1 MATNSGSRPA
11 EIFGYPPLNR
21 SETAELARSR
31 HRCPFLGT
39 TCDKKSRLID
49 FPFGVCSVE
58 HRGEFKT
65 ICPRRFEE
73 RDRSVG
79 ISLVLKN
86 TALHYFGSTDNT
98 VVFPEVSLPNVGVID
113 YVIVR
118 HKVMQSEIDDFV
130 TVEFQ
135 SDSTTSTGGLVR
147 GLQDFVEGR
156 NITQESYRFGINTYD
171 SIKRAITQLMNKG
184 IVYEAWNTKCYWV
197 IQEYIFRNIVSR
209 YGFKSDGFSEEH
221 ASRFALY
228 ELLPKNDRLTLTPTR
243 YVSTTVDEVYR
254 AMRNNPS
261 LPNKDHFVAS
271 LSDKLQL
278 RLLTS

>member
-1 MATNSGSRPA
+1 MATNAGSRPG

-21 SETAELARSR
+21 SETAELTRSR
-31 HRCPFLGT
+31 HLCPFLGN

-49 FPFGVCSVE
+49 IPFGVCSIE
-58 HRGEFKT
+58 HGGDIKA

-73 RDRSVG
+73 RDETVG
-79 ISLVLKN
+79 ISLVLRN
-86 TALHYFGSTDNT
+86 IALHYFESTDNI

-113 YVIVR
+113 YVIVK
-118 HKVMQSEIDDFV
+118 HKVMQAEIEDFV
-130 TVEFQ
+130 AVEFQ
-135 SDSTTSTGGLVR
+135 SDSTTGTGRLVR
-147 GLQDFVEGR
+147 GLQDFLEGR
-156 NITQESYRFGINTYD
+156 DITQESYRFGINTYD

-184 IVYEAWNTKCYWV
+184 IVYEAWDTKCYWV

-209 YGFKSDGFSEEH
+209 YGFKSDGFAAGD

-228 ELLPKNDRLTLTPTR
+228 DLLPENGRLTLTPTR

-261 LPNKDHFVAS
+261 LPTKDRFVAT
-271 LSDKLQL
+271 LRNKLKL
-278 RLLTS
+278 RLLLP